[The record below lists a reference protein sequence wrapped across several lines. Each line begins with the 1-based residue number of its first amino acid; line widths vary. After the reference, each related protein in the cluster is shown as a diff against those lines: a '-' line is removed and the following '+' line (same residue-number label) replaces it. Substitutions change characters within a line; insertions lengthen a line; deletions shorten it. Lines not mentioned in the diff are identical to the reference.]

1 MSFCL
6 EEDLVKY
13 SNIYGRIDLDTSKLF
28 DDSQDLG
35 GTEDTFLNYIIKQI
49 KIYTKKINNKKIIY
63 AIQLTYNC
71 TDLFCLL
78 PYQFT
83 EWVTLT
89 FFIMF
94 MGVSISPFNFA
105 L

>member
-1 MSFCL
+1 MFDKNLYFTVGGLSFLHMLICL
-6 EEDLVKY
+6 
-13 SNIYGRIDLDTSKLF
+13 TH
-28 DDSQDLG
+28 
-35 GTEDTFLNYIIKQI
+35 
-49 KIYTKKINNKKIIY
+49 

>member
-1 MSFCL
+1 MIFIILDLWYNIWTVLINSPYMFDKNLYSTIDESSFLCML
-6 EEDLVKY
+6 
-13 SNIYGRIDLDTSKLF
+13 I
-28 DDSQDLG
+28 
-35 GTEDTFLNYIIKQI
+35 FL
-49 KIYTKKINNKKIIY
+49 TH
-63 AIQLTYNC
+63 AIQLTYNL

-83 EWVTLT
+83 EWMILK

-94 MGVSISPFNFA
+94 MDLSISPFNFA